1 MTAGTVLDVIFDVDI
16 LQQNRYVVKSVFLL
30 RIYLPTFEIG
40 NVQFKNGQ
48 IGSFLSNS
56 NG

>member
-1 MTAGTVLDVIFDVDI
+1 MTSGTVLDVIFDVDI
-16 LQQNRYVVKSVFLL
+16 LQQNRYVVKSVFQL
-30 RIYLPTFEIG
+30 RIYLPTCEIG

>member
-1 MTAGTVLDVIFDVDI
+1 MTAGTVLDVISDVDI